1 MPQWRPNKKDRSLYT
16 SHQPGQI
23 QIVMPICALPER
35 VVMEVNDEVPM
46 VVADALVADKSPSGV
61 GSQVSLSHSGNF
73 ASLNPLAEF

>member
-1 MPQWRPNKKDRSLYT
+1 
-16 SHQPGQI
+16 
-23 QIVMPICALPER
+23 MPICALPER

-73 ASLNPLAEF
+73 ASLNHLAEF